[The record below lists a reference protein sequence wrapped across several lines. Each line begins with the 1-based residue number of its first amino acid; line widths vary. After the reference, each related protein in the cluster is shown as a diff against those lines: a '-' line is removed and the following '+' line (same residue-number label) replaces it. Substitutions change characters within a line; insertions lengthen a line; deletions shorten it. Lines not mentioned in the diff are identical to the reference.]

1 MKSISKI
8 LMAASMLLSFQSFSA
23 QVDNSKKSTVKI
35 YGNCGMCES
44 AIEKAGNVK
53 KVAAVEWNKDSKM
66 ATLTYDSV
74 KTNQDEILRRIA
86 LAGYDS
92 EHFFA
97 PDEAYAKLP
106 ACCHYERAKAASQ
119 KDEATASSK
128 VDKPTAGMH
137 DHSAMTSQDK
147 NQLKAVYEGY
157 FSLKDALVK
166 SDGSAASAKAKD
178 LLAAISAVKME
189 TLKPEEHT
197 VWMKVKEDVTTDAE
211 HITETK
217 EVSHQRDH
225 FTTLSKNVY
234 QLIKV
239 SKNGTPVYYQHCP
252 MYNDGKG
259 GDWLSK
265 ESAIKNPYY
274 GSQML
279 SCGKTVETIN

>member
-1 MKSISKI
+1 
-8 LMAASMLLSFQSFSA
+8 MAAAMLLSFQSFSA
-23 QVDNSKKSTVKI
+23 QLDNSKTSTVKI

-53 KVAAVEWNKDSKM
+53 KVAVVEWNKDSKM

-106 ACCHYERAKAASQ
+106 ACCHYERAKASSH
-119 KDEATASSK
+119 KDEAMASSK
-128 VDKPTAGMH
+128 ADKHGAGMH
-137 DHSAMTSQDK
+137 DHSAMNSQDK

-178 LLAAISAVKME
+178 LLAAINAVKME

-225 FTTLSKNVY
+225 FTTLSKNMY

-239 SKNGTPVYYQHCP
+239 SKNDAPVYYQHCP

-259 GDWLSK
+259 ADWLSK

-279 SCGKTVETIN
+279 SCGKTVETIK

>member
-23 QVDNSKKSTVKI
+23 QVDNSKTSTVKI

-53 KVAAVEWNKDSKM
+53 KVAAVEWNKDSKI

-74 KTNQDEILRRIA
+74 KTNQNEILRRIA

-106 ACCHYERAKAASQ
+106 ACCHYERAKASAH
-119 KDEATASSK
+119 KDEAMASLK
-128 VDKPTAGMH
+128 ADKPEAGMH

-147 NQLKAVYEGY
+147 NQLKAVYDGY

-166 SDGSAASAKAKD
+166 SDGSAASVIAKD
-178 LLAAISAVKME
+178 LLAAINAVKME

-225 FTTLSKNVY
+225 FTTLSKNMY

-239 SKNGTPVYYQHCP
+239 SKNDAPVYYQHCP

-259 GDWLSK
+259 ADWLSK

-279 SCGKTVETIN
+279 SCGKTVETIK

>member
-1 MKSISKI
+1 
-8 LMAASMLLSFQSFSA
+8 MLLSFQSFSA
-23 QVDNSKKSTVKI
+23 QLDNSKTSTVKI

-53 KVAAVEWNKDSKM
+53 KVATVEWNKGSKM
-66 ATLTYDSV
+66 AILTYDSV

-106 ACCHYERAKAASQ
+106 ACCHYERAKAAGH
-119 KDEATASSK
+119 KDDVMASSK
-128 VDKPTAGMH
+128 ADKAATGMH
-137 DHSAMTSQDK
+137 NHSEMTVQDK
-147 NQLKAVYEGY
+147 NQLKIVYDGY

-178 LLAAISAVKME
+178 LLAALTAVKME

-197 VWMKVKEDVTTDAE
+197 VWMKVKEDLTTDAE

-225 FTTLSKNVY
+225 FTTLSKNMY

-239 SKNGTPVYYQHCP
+239 SKNDAPVYYQHCP

-259 GDWLSK
+259 ADWLSK
-265 ESAIKNPYY
+265 ESVIKNPYY

>member
-23 QVDNSKKSTVKI
+23 QLDNSKTSTVKI

-53 KVAAVEWNKDSKM
+53 KVTTVEWNKDSKM

-106 ACCHYERAKAASQ
+106 ACCHYDRAKVPGDKDDAMASL
-119 KDEATASSK
+119 KA
-128 VDKPTAGMH
+128 DKPATEMH
-137 DHSAMTSQDK
+137 DHSAVTLQDK

-166 SDGSAASAKAKD
+166 SDGSVASAKAKD
-178 LLAAISAVKME
+178 LLAALSAVKME

-197 VWMKVKEDVTTDAE
+197 VWMKVKEDLTTDAE

-225 FTTLSKNVY
+225 FTTLSKNMY

-239 SKNGTPVYYQHCP
+239 SKNDAPVYYQHCP

-259 GDWLSK
+259 ADWLSK

>member
-23 QVDNSKKSTVKI
+23 QLDNSKTSTVKI

-44 AIEKAGNVK
+44 TIEKAGNVK
-53 KVAAVEWNKDSKM
+53 KVVTVEWNKDSKM

-74 KTNQDEILRRIA
+74 KTNQDEILRRVA

-106 ACCHYERAKAASQ
+106 ACCHYERAKLSGV
-119 KDEATASSK
+119 KDEAIASSK
-128 VDKPTAGMH
+128 SDKPATGMH
-137 DHSAMTSQDK
+137 DHSAMTTQDK
-147 NQLKAVYEGY
+147 NQLNTVYNGY

-178 LLAAISAVKME
+178 LLAALSAVKME
-189 TLKPEEHT
+189 TLKSEEHT
-197 VWMKVKEDVTTDAE
+197 VWMKVKEDLITDAE

-225 FTTLSKNVY
+225 FTTLSKNMY

-239 SKNGTPVYYQHCP
+239 SKNDAPVYYQHCP

-259 GDWLSK
+259 ADWLSK

-274 GSQML
+274 GPQML

>member
-1 MKSISKI
+1 MV
-8 LMAASMLLSFQSFSA
+8 ASMLLSFQSFSA
-23 QVDNSKKSTVKI
+23 QLDNSKTSTVKI

-44 AIEKAGNVK
+44 AIEKAGSVK
-53 KVAAVEWNKDSKM
+53 KVVTVEWNKDSKT

-74 KTNQDEILRRIA
+74 KTNQDEILRRVA

-106 ACCHYERAKAASQ
+106 ACCHYERAKVSGV
-119 KDEATASSK
+119 KDDPMAGSK
-128 VDKPTAGMH
+128 DDRPAAGMH
-137 DHSAMTSQDK
+137 DHSAMTTQDK
-147 NQLKAVYEGY
+147 NQLKAVYDGY
-157 FSLKDALVK
+157 FSLKEALVK
-166 SDGSAASAKAKD
+166 SDGSTASAKAKD
-178 LLAAISAVKME
+178 LLAALSAVKME
-189 TLKPEEHT
+189 TLKPDEHT
-197 VWMKVKEDVTTDAE
+197 VWMKVKEDLTTDAE

-225 FTTLSKNVY
+225 FTTLSKNMY

-239 SKNGTPVYYQHCP
+239 SKNDAPVYYQHCP

-259 GDWLSK
+259 ADWLSK
-265 ESAIKNPYY
+265 ECAIKNPYY